1 MILIDGWGVCV
12 VVKDAL
18 ENQDVI
24 TNQDVL
30 VTEDVETNQ
39 EKLSGL
45 DK

>member
-1 MILIDGWGVCV
+1 MILINIWDV